1 MSDFKNLFEYVIR
14 QRFAMYYRKHNIN
27 RIGIEGDI
35 AFENID
41 YAISR
46 KLVVRF

>member
-1 MSDFKNLFEYVIR
+1 MIR
-14 QRFAMYYRKHNIN
+14 ERFAIYDRKLYVNI
-27 RIGIEGDI
+27 IEIEGDI